1 MSVKKTIAVFDFDDT
16 LIKRDT
22 LFDFLYFS
30 FPRTKFLINCIR
42 IIPTLIAFKLGLI
55 ANDQAK
61 PRLLTLFLR
70 NMPQERFR
78 ELCEGYAERL
88 VHIQNDEAVARIKWH
103 QNQGHKIIIISASI
117 EDWIMPWAQAN
128 SINEVIAT
136 KLERKQGK
144 LTGQLDGK
152 NCHSKEKVLRLLAK
166 YPNRQDYHIFAYG
179 DGKSDKDIF
188 ELADEVFE
196 KRFS

>member
-1 MSVKKTIAVFDFDDT
+1 MSTKKTIAVFDFDET

-30 FPRTKFLINCIR
+30 FPKTKFLINCVR
-42 IIPTLIAFKLGLI
+42 IIPTLVAFKLGRI
-55 ANDQAK
+55 SNDQAK

-70 NMPQERFR
+70 NMTEAHFQK
-78 ELCEGYAERL
+78 LCQNYVERL
-88 VHIQNDEAVARIKWH
+88 TYIQNDDAVARAKWH
-103 QNQGHKIIIISASI
+103 QNQGHKTIIISASV
-117 EDWIMPWAQAN
+117 EDWIRPWARTHG
-128 SINEVIAT
+128 IDEVIAT
-136 KLERKQGK
+136 KLERKQDI
-144 LTGQLDGK
+144 LTGKLDGK
-152 NCHSKEKVLRLLAK
+152 NCHSKEKVTRLLTA
-166 YPNRQDYHIFAYG
+166 YPNRQDYTIIAYG